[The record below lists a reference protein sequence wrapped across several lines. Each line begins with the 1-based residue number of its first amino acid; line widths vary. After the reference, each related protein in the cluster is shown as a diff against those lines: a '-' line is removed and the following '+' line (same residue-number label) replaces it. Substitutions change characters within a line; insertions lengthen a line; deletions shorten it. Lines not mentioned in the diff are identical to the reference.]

1 MGFPHDD
8 IETFRVTD
16 FDIDTSSG
24 EARLRYLLGDDHRFE
39 ELIGFGPPPAAPDQD
54 QLSGLE
60 ACVRLLHLAAGVSY
74 FKAAAPPELIVE
86 TGGLRPAE
94 ARLVSDLYD
103 KGLREFAYGNGI
115 ESVAPRLSSHGQPP
129 DPAPAPPSPGL
140 AVPIGGGKDSI
151 VVLEALRRRHPV
163 LVSVNP
169 GHAARR
175 VAHAAGLDLL
185 TVERRI
191 DPHLFELN
199 AAGAL
204 NGHVPITAIVSL
216 IVVAAGYLFGFDT
229 TVMALESSADEPT
242 RVLHDA
248 EGRPVEVN
256 HQWSKSSEC
265 EAELAETLHESVH
278 PGVRYLSA
286 LREVDELDIA
296 RAFAGMSRYHDGFR
310 SCNRAFRLSGA
321 EDGWCRDCPKCR
333 FVYLALAT
341 ALDRPDMVKIFGGD
355 MLADDAQVDGFAAL
369 LEADRKPFECV
380 GTVRETAQALK
391 TLAADPR
398 WQDAPVVQ
406 SLAGQARAVAA
417 PDIGLS
423 SPDAVLDAVRRAV
436 DGARAS

>member
-1 MGFPHDD
+1 MGVPHDD

-60 ACVRLLHLAAGVSY
+60 ACARLLHLAAGVSY

-204 NGHVPITAIVSL
+204 NGHVPITA
-216 IVVAAGYLFGFDT
+216 
-229 TVMALESSADEPT
+229 
-242 RVLHDA
+242 
-248 EGRPVEVN
+248 
-256 HQWSKSSEC
+256 
-265 EAELAETLHESVH
+265 
-278 PGVRYLSA
+278 
-286 LREVDELDIA
+286 
-296 RAFAGMSRYHDGFR
+296 
-310 SCNRAFRLSGA
+310 
-321 EDGWCRDCPKCR
+321 
-333 FVYLALAT
+333 
-341 ALDRPDMVKIFGGD
+341 
-355 MLADDAQVDGFAAL
+355 
-369 LEADRKPFECV
+369 
-380 GTVRETAQALK
+380 
-391 TLAADPR
+391 
-398 WQDAPVVQ
+398 
-406 SLAGQARAVAA
+406 
-417 PDIGLS
+417 
-423 SPDAVLDAVRRAV
+423 
-436 DGARAS
+436 